1 MPSKETSLRAMR
13 TIRGALQL
21 PWQDTNMQP
30 LRAVRDRLRVLRQV
44 LKVRRAYEA
53 VSVLIR
59 DCAGQQ
65 GQADATARRAGPCS
79 MQKK

>member
-30 LRAVRDRLRVLRQV
+30 LRAVRDRLRVLWQV

-59 DCAGQQ
+59 VCAGQQ
-65 GQADATARRAGPCS
+65 GQ
-79 MQKK
+79 